1 MFGKKENVNANRYIV
16 MSKLD
21 GQTTFYTQKGF
32 ATRDDADTYAKLMMK
47 TEEYDKNNYYLFEQS
62 VSYSLG
68 EKDVVRT
75 EESFS
80 TNGWYIFKIYSWNST
95 RG

>member
-1 MFGKKENVNANRYIV
+1 MFGTKEKNVNANRYIV

-21 GQTTFYTQKGF
+21 GQTTFYAQKGF
-32 ATRDDADTYAKLMMK
+32 ATRADADDYARLMMK
-47 TEEYDKNNYYLFEQS
+47 TEEYDKNNSYLFEQS
-62 VSYSLG
+62 VAYSLG

-80 TNGWYIFKIYSWNST
+80 TNG
-95 RG
+95 

>member
-1 MFGKKENVNANRYIV
+1 MFRTKEKNVNANRYIV

-21 GQTTFYTQKGF
+21 GQTTFYAQKGF

-62 VSYSLG
+62 VAYSLG

-80 TNGWYIFKIYSWNST
+80 TNG
-95 RG
+95 

>member
-21 GQTTFYTQKGF
+21 GQATFYSQKGF
-32 ATRDDADTYAKLMMK
+32 ATREDADVYAKLMMK

-62 VSYSLG
+62 VAYSLNEQDG
-68 EKDVVRT
+68 G
-75 EESFS
+75 
-80 TNGWYIFKIYSWNST
+80 N
-95 RG
+95 